1 MAREWRIKT
10 GTLGRAQGYRKVLIL
25 YGGRRVVRSGLL
37 ERPKAPL
44 NNQVVA
50 CIELGGGSVIDSAK
64 AI

>member
-1 MAREWRIKT
+1 M
-10 GTLGRAQGYRKVLIL
+10 LIH
-25 YGGRRVVRSGLL
+25 YGGRSVVRSGLL